1 VVSPRY
7 PRSPRSKLY
16 TATALAVFAVV
27 VILGYAVPWG
37 WTGFRGNTLWDW
49 FNLVFLPLTVVLLPR
64 LAELREGWQARH
76 TVVAAC
82 LLTLFL
88 GAVLGGYLGDWRW
101 TGFTGNTLW
110 NWMNLLFLP
119 LLLPTVIVP
128 ALMPIALA
136 RVVYLDERGNPIA
149 APDVEAKR
157 SPAVARVASPVATP
171 AAPSPRPTPPS
182 ER

>member
-1 VVSPRY
+1 
-7 PRSPRSKLY
+7 
-16 TATALAVFAVV
+16 
-27 VILGYAVPWG
+27 
-37 WTGFRGNTLWDW
+37 
-49 FNLVFLPLTVVLLPR
+49 
-64 LAELREGWQARH
+64 
-76 TVVAAC
+76 
-82 LLTLFL
+82 
-88 GAVLGGYLGDWRW
+88 
-101 TGFTGNTLW
+101 
-110 NWMNLLFLP
+110 MNLLFLP

-182 ER
+182 ERSGANPASGRGPGGGNQSPPARSTDAI